1 MEPMSQVNV
10 DENRFEE
17 RNNAFHWNLFGRNI
31 HKQEFTYFST
41 VCILFTV
48 IIACLVNLS
57 LNKGPTEVWLS
68 LLASSVGIL
77 VPSPQIKALQLPK

>member
-1 MEPMSQVNV
+1 MSQVTV
-10 DENRFEE
+10 GENFDK
-17 RNNAFHWNLFGRNI
+17 RNNNSIHWNLFGRNI

-77 VPSPQIKALQLPK
+77 VPNPQIIKAHQVQK